1 MKLTDYTDYTLR
13 TLIFLGL
20 HRNEQVT
27 IQQIADGYD
36 ISKNHLMKIIH
47 RLSLDGLVET
57 TRGRSGG
64 VRLRKPPDEINIGQ
78 VVRAAEQEFALVEC
92 FSRVN
97 NRCVLSPVCELQ
109 ATFRDA
115 LEAFFAVLDKRTLAD
130 ILRNAEEVRP
140 YIRLRGVTVRAE
152 NA

>member
-78 VVRAAEQEFALVEC
+78 VVRAAEQEFVLVEC